1 MKNPLETVPAFVF
14 CFDPADEFASVGG
27 FDWFWSKDSALGA
40 FDDACTSTH
49 YDTDALQVL
58 EVLVPVDV
66 IGQGRPAT
74 TRFISDQADRGPG
87 RGVVEL
93 LRERPAKAG
102 ASPAARP
109 GRGIRRLV
117 PARKVEPST

>member
-1 MKNPLETVPAFVF
+1 MNPIHETVPAFVF
-14 CFDPADEFASVGG
+14 CFDPVEEFASVGG
-27 FDWFWSKDSALGA
+27 FDWFWSKDSAYAA

-49 YDTDALQVL
+49 YDTDTLQVL

-66 IGQGRPAT
+66 ICRGRPAT

-93 LRERPAKAG
+93 LRERPAIVGAQTLHQPHQPGAHQDQDKA
-102 ASPAARP
+102 P
-109 GRGIRRLV
+109 
-117 PARKVEPST
+117 